1 MGCGAGDGYEAG
13 NGGQGMAQ
21 SADGVVWDRISEATP
36 VRLLGRRVRVYGLST
51 PAAGLSQVL
60 SGGSAALAPWEQS
73 VVYQPFLLEV
83 NGTFYDFY
91 NAAGTNEYG
100 KPAEESG
107 CESGCSR
114 VGTETH
120 SCDRGR
126 TETKRAGGLGAGRY
140 AGGAEQHASVTV
152 CLFRMACRRAKL

>member
-1 MGCGAGDGYEAG
+1 LVGCGAGDGYEAG

-21 SADGVVWDRISEATP
+21 SADGVVWERISEATP
-36 VRLLGRRVRVYGLST
+36 VPPRPRRARVYGLST

-60 SGGSAALAPWEQS
+60 SGGSAALAPWEQR

-107 CESGCSR
+107 CAWALRPTRATVAEQR
-114 VGTETH
+114 Q
-120 SCDRGR
+120 
-126 TETKRAGGLGAGRY
+126 RAGGLGAGRY
-140 AGGAEQHASVTV
+140 ASGAARVSYHVPV
-152 CLFRMACRRAKL
+152 